1 MRAAGVWAISIAGA
15 VVVAAAAGWAI
26 ATAGIGAT
34 TTPTASPPSLVASG
48 APSPTSST
56 PTDAPAAVVP
66 ADCNALYGD
75 ATKAALAD
83 AGRTLNP
90 AWLAAE
96 AHKRY
101 PSTND
106 AIAANLA
113 SLSPLICDWEND
125 TGASEAFVLTA
136 VAHVTADERQGV
148 LMQLHAL
155 DFTCEASDGGQLC
168 FHQLDDAG
176 RAAEEHFLRDGIW
189 VATTRSEVDPPAY
202 TADIIAHIFN

>member
-1 MRAAGVWAISIAGA
+1 MVWAISIAGA

-26 ATAGIGAT
+26 AAGGFGAT
-34 TTPTASPPSLVASG
+34 TTPTPSPSSLVTSG
-48 APSPTSST
+48 APAPSSST
-56 PTDAPAAVVP
+56 PTDAPVAVVP
-66 ADCNALYGD
+66 ADCDALYGD

-90 AWLAAE
+90 AWLEAE
-96 AHKRY
+96 NQKRY
-101 PSTND
+101 PSMND

-155 DFTCEASDGGQLC
+155 NFTCEARDGGQLC
-168 FHQLDDAG
+168 FHQLDVAG
-176 RAAEEHFLRDGIW
+176 HAAEEHFLRDGIW
-189 VATTRSEVDPPAY
+189 IATTRSEVDPPAY
-202 TADIIAHIFN
+202 TADIVAHIFH